1 MRVLGLIRGL
11 DSIFAFEALVRR
23 RFLLRPLLVRV
34 QEAFGDAS
42 CSICAATDP
51 STKDVAPSVLAPGKA
66 LDLPIRVGIII
77 RKAGTRIPIPSGMIC
92 DYAKRRRRRF

>member
-1 MRVLGLIRGL
+1 MGVLGLIRGL
-11 DSIFAFEALVRR
+11 DSIFALNALVRC

-42 CSICAATDP
+42 CSICSATDP
-51 STKDVAPSVLAPGKA
+51 STKDVAPSVLASGKA
-66 LDLPIRVGIII
+66 LDLPIRIGIVI
-77 RKAGTRIPIPSGMIC
+77 RKTGTRIPIPSGMIC